1 MFLVTT
7 SYGQSTAKPSF
18 IIPENE
24 YLIAKMINEL
34 ENERKQLSLDI
45 KYLERLAV
53 IVKDNSTILNNY
65 KPIKIDTRET
75 LIEANS
81 KLKLK
86 YIDRNEFANVSDFDV
101 KDIANEVLKT
111 SYIGFG
117 TLELDD
123 FSSGAKI
130 NYNEVS
136 ESLKNS
142 IESMKLSFSNAG
154 SRIENTKQLISKK
167 IEEID
172 GKLSGLYNHKSQSTD
187 LHRISIIIGL
197 PAFCVTILLLF
208 LIPYYL
214 ERKSTTDNPAANNKQ
229 YLLDIATV
237 LLLTLTILIL
247 GLAKM
252 ITSEVLGTL
261 LGGISAYV
269 LNRTTSRNSTN

>member
-7 SYGQSTAKPSF
+7 SYGQSTAKPTF

-65 KPIKIDTRET
+65 KPVKIDTKEA
-75 LIEANS
+75 LIDANT

-111 SYIGFG
+111 SYIGLG
-117 TLELDD
+117 TLDLDD
-123 FSSGAKI
+123 FASGVKI

-197 PAFCVTILLLF
+197 PAFCLTILLLF